1 MKKGFSAILAVIFC
15 AGLTAVD
22 AAASVR
28 VGGSVNYY
36 AVSDSNIKSIYGSG
50 SSMVGGFLSLGLF
63 RRIEIG
69 AEANYFRAKGK
80 MTLTE
85 EEISLVLM
93 PFVLRARYRIAD
105 FGRFGP
111 YLGAGL
117 AYFSYKENL
126 PSRLGNVS
134 ETAVGEL
141 GEAGCYCQFGKRL
154 FLDVNIRYII
164 CETKPFDESIKLG
177 GLRAGLG
184 IGYIF

>member
-1 MKKGFSAILAVIFC
+1 MVFYGVLA
-15 AGLTAVD
+15 TVD
-22 AAASVR
+22 VSGSVR
-28 VGGSVNYY
+28 VGASVNYY

-50 SSMVGGFLSLGLF
+50 NSMVAGFLSVGLF
-63 RRIEIG
+63 RKIELG

-105 FGRFGP
+105 FGRFSP
-111 YLGAGL
+111 YFGAGL

-154 FLDVNIRYII
+154 FLDVNVRYII
-164 CETKPFDESIKLG
+164 CETKPFEESIKLG